1 MNKGL
6 WVYCPSPMFSKT
18 FIFQYFYILSDLF
31 SFWNN
36 FPPPRHLPL
45 FVCVFF
51 KSPFPQP
58 CFHKYTDL
66 ICNLKLSLLNI
77 RAVPS
82 SAVFCSNCFSVF
94 LFSVLITTPSSSM
107 HFFSFL
113 DVLSRAPTTTGMSL
127 MLLMFHTLLI
137 SLFSS
142 WYLSI
147 FSFSFSLTLMSTGTA
162 ISIMA
167 QLHSLLFTTTTSGFL
182 DLISLSHWIITSHKI
197 FTSSFSTTP
206 SGACSYHFSL
216 LIRFYFPQN
225 FQWTILATL
234 LWLLLYSFCANF
246 CANNMNCSSEQLSSF
261 SFLFRIRLLSTGHA
275 TSIIKHF
282 FYSFPQPQCGLRCYI
297 CLSTS
302 IQISIEFWHYHFQW
316 QTQPCACTTFHIRL
330 LHTSCIRPNGCSN
343 ISYRVFPCTLSVLT
357 YCNHSLCAKHS
368 PHVFH
373 ITCIYLRHPYKIN
386 FL

>member
-1 MNKGL
+1 MTKGL

-82 SAVFCSNCFSVF
+82 SAVFCNNCFSVF

-142 WYLSI
+142 WYLNFFLLFFTNSYVYRYSNI
-147 FSFSFSLTLMSTGTA
+147 NYGTTSLTLIHYNNIWFSW
-162 ISIMA
+162 
-167 QLHSLLFTTTTSGFL
+167 L
-182 DLISLSHWIITSHKI
+182 DLSITLDHNIPQNLHFFIFNNTLRSMFI
-197 FTSSFSTTP
+197 PFFTS
-206 SGACSYHFSL
+206 YQVL
-216 LIRFYFPQN
+216 FPTKFPMN
-225 FQWTILATL
+225 YPCNVIVASPV
-234 LWLLLYSFCANF
+234 LLLC
-246 CANNMNCSSEQLSSF
+246 QL
-261 SFLFRIRLLSTGHA
+261 
-275 TSIIKHF
+275 
-282 FYSFPQPQCGLRCYI
+282 
-297 CLSTS
+297 
-302 IQISIEFWHYHFQW
+302 
-316 QTQPCACTTFHIRL
+316 
-330 LHTSCIRPNGCSN
+330 
-343 ISYRVFPCTLSVLT
+343 
-357 YCNHSLCAKHS
+357 LC
-368 PHVFH
+368 
-373 ITCIYLRHPYKIN
+373 
-386 FL
+386 

>member
-66 ICNLKLSLLNI
+66 ICNLKLSLRNI

-225 FQWTILATL
+225 FQ
-234 LWLLLYSFCANF
+234 
-246 CANNMNCSSEQLSSF
+246 
-261 SFLFRIRLLSTGHA
+261 
-275 TSIIKHF
+275 
-282 FYSFPQPQCGLRCYI
+282 
-297 CLSTS
+297 
-302 IQISIEFWHYHFQW
+302 
-316 QTQPCACTTFHIRL
+316 
-330 LHTSCIRPNGCSN
+330 
-343 ISYRVFPCTLSVLT
+343 
-357 YCNHSLCAKHS
+357 
-368 PHVFH
+368 
-373 ITCIYLRHPYKIN
+373 
-386 FL
+386 